1 MRSSA
6 VDGSV
11 RVRARAALHPGH
23 RRAMLGPASSEGS
36 PSIRAALVESG
47 APACTGTATDDG
59 ARGQSFAAR
68 HRKLLLGGL
77 SVALFFAIW
86 EALFL
91 VVPLNTLFIT
101 KPSLIALGLV
111 DLIATGDLARDLA
124 VSAVPF
130 LYGFVAAVLVGV
142 ALGVLMGWRVRL
154 AYALDPLMTVF
165 YASPLVA
172 LAPLV
177 VVLFGVG
184 VAGKAFL
191 IFLLSVFPFIFNA
204 AAGVRAV
211 DPLLINVVRPLGGSE
226 RDLYLKVIVPS
237 VLPYI
242 IAGARIGIG
251 RALIGVLVAE
261 FFAASEGIGYA
272 IARFGDLFALDR
284 MFACILVIMLI
295 AVVFTEGLRWAERT
309 AFPWR
314 VGQ

>member
-1 MRSSA
+1 MNEHQRTQE
-6 VDGSV
+6 
-11 RVRARAALHPGH
+11 ARPAPFPLAGEGWGGEPAAPT
-23 RRAMLGPASSEGS
+23 ATAS
-36 PSIRAALVESG
+36 
-47 APACTGTATDDG
+47 TGTDTGDLALAPG
-59 ARGQSFAAR
+59 FAAR
-68 HRKLLLGGL
+68 HRKLLLGL
-77 SVALFFAIW
+77 FSVALFFATW
-86 EALFL
+86 EAIFL
-91 VVPLNTLFIT
+91 LVPLNTLFIS
-101 KPSLIALGLV
+101 KPSLIAVGLI
-111 DLIATGDLARDLA
+111 DLISSGDLAHDLS

-142 ALGVLMGWRVRL
+142 ALGVLMGWRARV
-154 AYALDPLMTVF
+154 AHALDPLMTLF

-184 VAGKAFL
+184 VAGKAIL

-211 DPLLINVVRPLGGSE
+211 DPLLINVVRSLGGSE
-226 RDLYLKVIVPS
+226 KDLYLKVIIPG

-242 IAGARIGIG
+242 IAGARIAIG

-284 MFACILVIMLI
+284 MFACILIIMLI
-295 AVVFTEGLRWAERT
+295 ALVFTEGLRWAERT

-314 VGQ
+314 AGQ